1 MSVVWM
7 LIRGSGLVAFGLLAG
22 ATIWGLLLS
31 TKVLEGAFKAKPLTW
46 VHEALSLGAVLAT
59 IVHMVALYTHDF
71 LEFDAVDILVPGASE
86 WRPLAVSWGVM
97 AFYGLIV
104 VTFSFYLRKWIG
116 QATWRLL
123 HFAAF
128 GTFAGAGIHG
138 IAAGTDTG
146 SPAVLALYVGSV
158 AVVVLL
164 VIVRAV
170 QSAAPQKAGPPRSRV
185 PQVSSGD

>member
-1 MSVVWM
+1 MSLVWM

-31 TKVLEGAFKAKPLTW
+31 TKVLDGVFKAKPLTW

-59 IVHMVALYTHDF
+59 IVHMVALYVHDF
-71 LEFDAVDILVPGASE
+71 LEFDALSILVPGASE
-86 WRPLAVSWGVM
+86 WRPWAVSWGVM
-97 AFYGLIV
+97 SFYGLIV
-104 VTFSFYLRKWIG
+104 VTFSFYMRRWIG

-128 GTFAGAGIHG
+128 GTFAGAAVHG

-146 SPAVLALYVGSV
+146 SAAVLALYVGSLT
-158 AVVVLL
+158 AVGFL

-170 QSAAPQKAGPPRSRV
+170 QSAAPQKTRTPRSRL
-185 PQVSSGD
+185 PQVSVGD